1 MSNIH
6 DYIRWRG
13 DLPICK
19 HFPFNEIDNLIMA
32 RISYLIFDKIQL
44 EPRESLLSISKKMK
58 EFVNDDFLFN
68 GDKELITL
76 LGQSRRYK
84 HIKVSDY
91 VKNNNNQIEQ
101 QFSAI
106 TIHISDDEIYVSYC
120 GTDASFVGWKEDFNM
135 AYMEIIPAQIEAK
148 KYLEMIA
155 SKYSNTKIYVGG
167 HSKGGNISIY
177 ASIFADASIQDRIV
191 EVTNFDG
198 PGFEQSI
205 VDSIPN
211 KEFIDK
217 VVTFIPQGSIIGRL
231 MEHRGEIHIV
241 HSQARGIMQ
250 HDIYSWDVLKDIIV
264 RDDKF
269 SDHSELI
276 NDTVCEWLKNTT
288 PDKRKIFID
297 SIFEIL
303 FSTSATSFNGFTK
316 VFIQKLPTIVK
327 TYSSLSDEDRK
338 IMIEMVKEFGKSYY
352 DSLKNKGSKKI
363 KSINKE
369 LRSENNE

>member
-76 LGQSRRYK
+76 LGQSNRFK
-84 HIKVSDY
+84 HIEVSDFI
-91 VKNNNNQIEQ
+91 KNNNNQIEQ

-106 TIHISDDEIYVSYC
+106 TIHIAEDELYISYC
-120 GTDASFVGWKEDFNM
+120 GTDASIVGWKEDFNL
-135 AYMEIIPAQIEAK
+135 AYMDSIPAQIEGI
-148 KYLEMIA
+148 KYIEMIA
-155 SKYSNTKIYVGG
+155 DKYTNTKFHVGG
-167 HSKGGNISIY
+167 HSKGGNVSMY
-177 ASIFADASIQDRIV
+177 ASIFAKKSVQDRIID
-191 EVTNFDG
+191 VTNFDG
-198 PGFEQSI
+198 PGFDSNVI
-205 VDSIPN
+205 DSIPEKDFIN
-211 KEFIDK
+211 KVI
-217 VVTFIPQGSIIGRL
+217 TFIPQGSIIGRL
-231 MEHRGEIHIV
+231 MEHKGTINIV

-250 HDIYSWDVLKDIIV
+250 HDIYSWDVLKDVII
-264 RDDKF
+264 RDTKF
-269 SDHSELI
+269 SNHSELI
-276 NDTVCEWLKNTT
+276 NETVCEWLKNTT
-288 PDKRKIFID
+288 PDNRKIFID

-303 FSTSATSFNGFTK
+303 YSTSATSFNGFTK
-316 VFIQKLPTIVK
+316 VFIQKLPIIVK
-327 TYSSLSDEDRK
+327 TYSNLSEEDRK
-338 IMIEMVKEFGKSYY
+338 VMIDMTKLFGKSYY
-352 DSLKNKGSKKI
+352 DSLKNKSVRKNKK
-363 KSINKE
+363 NNE